1 MSIVYLVTKETT
13 TLQWCETCQGAG
25 KKTRTFKGQK
35 FTDNCFMC
43 GGTGKQQVKKTTQ
56 VPLAEALE
64 SLKFKVERNNE
75 KI

>member
-43 GGTGKQQVKKTTQ
+43 GGTGKREVKKTTHVTLQ
-56 VPLAEALE
+56 EAL
-64 SLKFKVERNNE
+64 VEINKKRKNE
-75 KI
+75 EI